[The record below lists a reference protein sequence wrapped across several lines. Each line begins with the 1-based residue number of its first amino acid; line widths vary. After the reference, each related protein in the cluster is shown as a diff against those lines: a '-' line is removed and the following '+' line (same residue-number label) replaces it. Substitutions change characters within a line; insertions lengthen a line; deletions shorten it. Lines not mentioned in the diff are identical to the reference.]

1 MNLFLKG
8 EIMSMAQ
15 LKYKRVLLKISGEA
29 LAGDKHFGF
38 DFDVVSKVCD
48 VIKKCT
54 DMGVQMGVVI
64 GGGNFWR
71 GVKNGEGRMDRW
83 RADYMGMLAT
93 VMNCLALQD
102 VLQQQGMEAKVLTAM
117 EIQHIGE
124 PFSVEKADEYLR
136 SGKVVVFG
144 GGVGSPFFTTDTG
157 AVLRA
162 ALIGADAVLLAKNVD
177 GVYDSDPRVNP
188 EAKLL
193 PDVTYQQ
200 VQERDLKV
208 MDASAITICRENK
221 VPCIRVF
228 GLDDPQNILRVIEGD
243 MMGTVVHP

>member
-1 MNLFLKG
+1 MDEKK
-8 EIMSMAQ
+8 IV
-15 LKYKRVLLKISGEA
+15 YKRVLLKLSGEA
-29 LAGDKHFGF
+29 LSGDAGTGL
-38 DFDVVSKVCD
+38 DFKVMAGVCGAVAQCAKQGVEVGIVV
-48 VIKKCT
+48 
-54 DMGVQMGVVI
+54 

-71 GVKNGEGRMDRW
+71 GVKDGG
-83 RADYMGMLAT
+83 GKMLAT

-102 VLQQQGMEAKVLTAM
+102 VLQQQGVEAKVLTAM

-177 GVYDSDPRVNP
+177 GVYSADPKKDPGAVRFDS
-188 EAKLL
+188 L
-193 PDVTYQQ
+193 TYEE
-200 VQERDLKV
+200 VLEKRLAV
-208 MDASAITICRENK
+208 MDSTATCLAMDNRI
-221 VPCIRVF
+221 PIRVF
-228 GLDDPQNILRVIEGD
+228 ALCQPENILRAARGEAV
-243 MMGTVVHP
+243 GTLVH